1 MKYVLLFCSF
11 ALFFQG
17 NLLAQELDSL
27 ALKKTYSSS
36 LWPEG
41 EAPKAWG
48 WGQSIL
54 LEFSAY
60 RWDQQRQASLSP
72 QPQSIGQ
79 LLNVLPGLHMSIWGG
94 NRKSFLF
101 SLEGGLSYY
110 PFSRDIGP
118 KKNAIRSTLAAPL
131 MLKGHWLLDS
141 SYKQNRRTPF
151 KSFLSLGYGQ
161 EWVYLGHNIN
171 GSEAK
176 WLHIVELCRG
186 STVDGFSLQT
196 FLKVGW
202 GQKDALLAQFGI
214 RLGWDGF

>member
-1 MKYVLLFCSF
+1 MKYFLLFFSFF
-11 ALFFQG
+11 ALFSAP
-17 NLLAQELDSL
+17 LLAQSDSL

-41 EAPKAWG
+41 EAPRAWG

-60 RWDQQRQASLSP
+60 RWDQQRQEAISP

-79 LLNVLPGLHMSIWGG
+79 LLNILPGLHMSLWAG

-110 PFSRDIGP
+110 PFSLDIGP
-118 KKNAIRSTLAAPL
+118 QKNAIRSTLAAPL

-161 EWVYLGHNIN
+161 EWVYLGHNVN
-171 GSEAK
+171 GSNAK

-186 STVDGFSLQT
+186 STVDSFSLQT
-196 FLKVGW
+196 FIKFGW
-202 GQKDALLAQFGI
+202 GQKDALLAQLGI